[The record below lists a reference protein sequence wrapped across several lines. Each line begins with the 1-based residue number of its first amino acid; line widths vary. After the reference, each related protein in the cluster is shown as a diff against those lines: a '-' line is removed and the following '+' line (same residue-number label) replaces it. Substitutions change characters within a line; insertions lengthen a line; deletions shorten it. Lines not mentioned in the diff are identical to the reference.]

1 MINGIGKGGTGRID
15 LPRTGASQAAGA
27 AAVGGAQAHGRSGS
41 AGSVA
46 SELVAMGPPVDGDKV
61 SAIRQAIAEGR
72 YAIDPDAIA
81 ERMIA
86 SDLPA

>member
-15 LPRTGASQAAGA
+15 LPRTGASQGAAA
-27 AAVGGAQAHGRSGS
+27 AAVGGAQANGRSGS
-41 AGSVA
+41 AGSVV
-46 SELVAMGPPVDGDKV
+46 SELVAMGPPVDSEKV
-61 SAIRQAIAEGR
+61 AAIRQAIAEGR
-72 YAIDPDAIA
+72 YGVDADAIA